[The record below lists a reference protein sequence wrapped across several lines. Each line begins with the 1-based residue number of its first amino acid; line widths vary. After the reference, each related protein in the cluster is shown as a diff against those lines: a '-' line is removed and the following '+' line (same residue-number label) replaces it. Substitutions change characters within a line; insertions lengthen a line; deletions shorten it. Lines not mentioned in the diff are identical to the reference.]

1 MTQENKC
8 IEVEHLSFSYG
19 DDILLEDIDFAM
31 DQGEILGL
39 VGPNGSG
46 KSTLI
51 KLLLHSIKAT
61 QGSIRLLGKDID
73 DFKDWEKIGY
83 IAQSYDDINKAF
95 PASVTE
101 VVRANLYKSVGL
113 FKPFGRKEKERTE
126 EALALT
132 GVAHLRHRHIGD
144 LSGGEKQRVFLARAL
159 VSRPKLLILDEATS
173 AVDQYQQ
180 KQFYEL
186 LEKLNHTYGIS
197 ILMVSHDLATVNRMA
212 DRLLCLADRDFF
224 IKDTGT
230 NLDRKFLEQLFG
242 FAWEDL

>member
-1 MTQENKC
+1 MAQENKC
-8 IEVEHLSFSYG
+8 IEVTNLSFSYG
-19 DDILLEDIDFAM
+19 NDILLEDLNFTM
-31 DQGEILGL
+31 NQGEILGL

-51 KLLLHSIKAT
+51 KLLLHTIKAT
-61 QGSIRLLGKDID
+61 KGTIRLLGNNIEN
-73 DFKDWEKIGY
+73 FKDWEKVGY

-95 PASVTE
+95 PASVME
-101 VVRANLYKSVGL
+101 VVLANLYKSVGL
-113 FKPFGRKEKERTE
+113 FKPFGRKQKQKAES
-126 EALALT
+126 ALALT
-132 GVAHLRHRHIGD
+132 GVRHLRHRRIGD

-186 LEKLNHTYGIS
+186 LEKLNQDFNIS
-197 ILMVSHDLATVNRMA
+197 ILIVSHDLATVNRMA
-212 DRLLCLADRDFF
+212 DRLLCLGDRDFF
-224 IKDTGT
+224 IRDAGS

-242 FAWEDL
+242 FAWEGE